1 MNGLV
6 LGLDIGIASVGVGIL
21 KKILVRLSMR
31 ILGFFQPQQLTIM
44 LKEGALEGEK
54 INSSKKTS

>member
-21 KKILVRLSMR
+21 KKKILVRLSMR
-31 ILGFFQPQQLTIM
+31 ILDFFPLQLLTIM
-44 LKEGALEGEK
+44 LREGLVDRLDA
-54 INSSKKTS
+54 